1 MSKKID
7 IISIIQG
14 HCSTLGNS
22 DGTFNKYDFFTFYI
36 LPLILSGLAVYY
48 MSEITE
54 GTLSLLVNFGSIF
67 TALLLSVLVLIF
79 DQENKIDEQYEKYLL
94 FKEEIDKN
102 PSLNDS
108 AAYRWNFSKNLDEN
122 YTDKK
127 ALLRQLY
134 FNISFSIVVA
144 LLLVLVCLIYSKV
157 GELTHTVYTCISS
170 KILIFLIAF
179 LMLTIFLN
187 ILMIVKRMHTM
198 LITN

>member
-1 MSKKID
+1 
-7 IISIIQG
+7 
-14 HCSTLGNS
+14 
-22 DGTFNKYDFFTFYI
+22 
-36 LPLILSGLAVYY
+36 

-108 AAYRWNFSKNLDEN
+108 AAYRWIFSKNLDEN